1 MSDRIELLKVLT
13 PALCIVISLAGLNLC
28 QQSLAAVAG
37 EKPSAVKPLADSNL
51 KSQSATHNPTEAEWF
66 DIPQQQL
73 VYLQLADGVV
83 VLQLAEQFAPIHSQR
98 FRQLVH
104 AGFYDG
110 LSFYRVIDQFVLQAG
125 LAEGE
130 KHPSG
135 KVQRWPPLKAEFSWP
150 VRSQD
155 PYLQVE
161 QNDLYAKETGFNQGF
176 AVGREDGQEWLL
188 NCANMIAMA
197 RDSAKDSATTD
208 FAIMQGQAP
217 RHLDR
222 NMSVFARVVYGGEWL
237 NLVKRGDRNLDGGV
251 IANKIE
257 RTLILTATMGNELDP
272 AKQLPLQIS
281 NTHSKE
287 FAAKLAKHRKREG
300 DFFHDKGLGKVDI
313 CYQQVPV
320 RLRPKSSSNQSSAQK
335 TE

>member
-1 MSDRIELLKVLT
+1 LKVLT
-13 PALCIVISLAGLNLC
+13 PAICIVLSLAGLNLC
-28 QQSLAAVAG
+28 QLSPAAVAS
-37 EKPSAVKPLADSNL
+37 EMPSAVKPLPDSTQ
-51 KSQSATHNPTEAEWF
+51 KSLSAMNHPNEAEWF
-66 DIPQQQL
+66 YIPQQQL
-73 VYLQLADGVV
+73 VYLQIADGVV
-83 VLQLAEQFAPIHSQR
+83 VLQLAEQFAPKHSQR
-98 FRQLVH
+98 FRQLVR

-135 KVQRWPPLKAEFSWP
+135 KVQNWPPLKAEFSWP
-150 VRSQD
+150 VRNTD

-176 AVGREDGQEWLL
+176 AVGRADGQEWLL
-188 NCANMIAMA
+188 NCANMISMA

-222 NMSVFARVVYGGEWL
+222 NMSVFARVVHGGEWL
-237 NLVKRGDRNLDGGV
+237 NLVKRGDRDQDGGV
-251 IANKIE
+251 IANKTE
-257 RTLILTATMGNELDP
+257 RTQILTATMGNELAP
-272 AKQLPLQIS
+272 AKQLPLQII
-281 NTHSKE
+281 NTQSIE

-300 DFFHDKGLGKVDI
+300 DFFHYKGLGKVDI

-320 RLRPKSSSNQSSAQK
+320 RLRPISSSKQTSAQTLNRK
-335 TE
+335 P